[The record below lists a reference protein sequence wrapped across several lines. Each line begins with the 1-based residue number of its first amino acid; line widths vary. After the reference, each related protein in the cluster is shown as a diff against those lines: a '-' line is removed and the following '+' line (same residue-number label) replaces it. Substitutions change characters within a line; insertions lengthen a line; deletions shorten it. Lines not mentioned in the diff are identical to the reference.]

1 MQCGAHGVLTVL
13 RSSRARVC
21 ALAQAALA
29 ALACFFGL
37 SVARLTQLLATCGLD
52 VDGGAKDDVTAI
64 LLILNARMSETSI
77 VGDEQYLGSHYRQSE
92 DLFALGASIL
102 AHHGIVVPADVAHT
116 AEALVAYT
124 DAHVARCTTV
134 FVVGA
139 AQSGLKSVFDR
150 KLFDATGKRL
160 IMTTPGMLEKF
171 GAASAAGTT
180 CYMALAESSRGV
192 RLHLCAALP
201 ASSSFT
207 VALSLFV
214 SRVVCC
220 TRPALTMSCLLRVR
234 APAGGPEPEGIPA
247 GAG

>member
-1 MQCGAHGVLTVL
+1 
-13 RSSRARVC
+13 
-21 ALAQAALA
+21 
-29 ALACFFGL
+29 
-37 SVARLTQLLATCGLD
+37 LD

-64 LLILNARMSETSI
+64 LLILIARMSRHDFDTIEYNDSM
-77 VGDEQYLGSHYRQSE
+77 YRQSE

-102 AHHGIVVPADVAHT
+102 AHHGIVVPAHVAHT

-139 AQSGLKSVFDR
+139 AQSGVKSVFYR
-150 KLFDATGKRL
+150 KLFDPTTRELVFTGE
-160 IMTTPGMLEKF
+160 GMLEKF
-171 GAASAAGTT
+171 SAASAAGAT

-192 RLHLCAALP
+192 RLRLCAALP

-214 SRVVCC
+214 SRVMYC
-220 TRPALTMSCLLRVR
+220 TRPALTMSCLLPVR
-234 APAGGPEPEGIPA
+234 ARCRWA
-247 GAG
+247 